1 MNVQWL
7 RTQVFQKQ
15 LLLIRKRPVFSV
27 TVRPRGGESYPEGA
41 LGNGP
46 REEGARI
53 PRGAWDGCGSCV
65 RHGQEPRCSGS
76 NSNNFL
82 KMVNL
87 FRVVALQRYCL
98 NFLLNLLHL

>member
-1 MNVQWL
+1 MNVQRL

-15 LLLIRKRPVFSV
+15 LLPIRKQPVFSV
-27 TVRPRGGESYPEGA
+27 TARPRGGKSYPEGA

-53 PRGAWDGCGSCV
+53 PRGAWDGCGSYV
-65 RHGQEPRCSGS
+65 RHGQETRCSRS
-76 NSNNFL
+76 NRNNFL

-87 FRVVALQRYCL
+87 FRVVAL
-98 NFLLNLLHL
+98 